1 MNVIVGISGGIAA
14 YKSATLV
21 REFVKRGHAVKV
33 IMTDAAKNFITPL
46 TMATLSQ
53 NPVLVDNFDP
63 TNGAWN
69 SHVSLG
75 MWADLFV
82 VAPATANTI
91 AKMACGMADNLL
103 LCTYLSAR
111 CQVWI
116 APAMDLDMYQNQAT
130 QKNIET
136 LIQRGVKTIEPEEG
150 FLASGLI
157 GKGRMAEPEFIA
169 KTICEASLKC
179 DFDGKKILI
188 TAGGTIE
195 KIDPVRYIS
204 NFSTGKMGVEIA
216 ENFANRGAE
225 VVLVK
230 TTSAVCPKNV
240 KIKTIVVESANEMYE
255 AVKERFGK
263 CDVAVFAAAVAD
275 YTVEKVPEKIK
286 HDNKNA
292 TLTLIPTKDIAC
304 EMGKVKKNQIC
315 IGFAL
320 ETNHPVENATSKLD
334 KKNLDA
340 IVLNSL
346 KDEGAGFGVDTNKIT
361 IISKNETLK
370 FDLKSKY
377 DVAKDIVNYIKKMC

>member
-14 YKSATLV
+14 YKSAVLV
-21 REFVKRGHAVKV
+21 REFVKRGHCVKV
-33 IMTDAAKNFITPL
+33 VMTDAAKDFITPL
-46 TMATLSQ
+46 TLATLSQ

-82 VAPATANTI
+82 IAPATANTI
-91 AKMACGMADNLL
+91 AKMSCGMADNLL

-116 APAMDLDMYQNQAT
+116 APAMDLDMYQHPST

-136 LIQRGVKTIEPEEG
+136 LIQRGVKIVEPEDG
-150 FLASGLI
+150 FLASGLT

-169 KTICEASLKC
+169 KSICETWQAF
-179 DFDGKKILI
+179 DFEGKKILI

-216 ENFANRGAE
+216 ENFARRGAE

-230 TTSAVCPKNV
+230 TTSSVSPKNE
-240 KIKTIVVESANEMYE
+240 KIKTVVVESAKELYN
-255 AVKERFGK
+255 AVIERFEG

-275 YTVEKVPEKIK
+275 YTVEESPEKIK
-286 HDNKNA
+286 HDNTNS
-292 TLTLIPTKDIAC
+292 TLTLIPTKDIAF
-304 EMGKVKKNQIC
+304 EMGKLKRSQIC

-320 ETNHPVENATSKLD
+320 ETNDPVKNATLKLD

-346 KDEGAGFGVDTNKIT
+346 KDEGAGFGFDTNKIS
-361 IISKNETLK
+361 IISKKERLL

-377 DVAKDIVNYIKKMC
+377 EVANDIVNYIKKLC